1 MKAVLREDGSG
12 VSEVIGTILIL
23 AMTVVLFSTIIIWV
37 SNIPTPVAQGRLDL
51 QSEMDPI
58 YDGTGGEIGVNVTLT
73 HQGGEALQPVPAII
87 YVTSQRGTNAAK
99 TDVQRLHLYNKL
111 LATPSGII
119 DGTDTVW
126 NVGERWGYKNF
137 TLRSTDMIT
146 ITIVDTLKSIV
157 LWSATLTPP
166 AGSRPPV
173 FVDKWTD
180 GLYSSTAID
189 PVQSG
194 LGFFIFAQ
202 VADPDNDL
210 NVNSV
215 YATVTAWYGTGDPCA
230 QPQKMTDNGMYPD
243 RVAGDGIF
251 SLGGL
256 TCMKSP
262 FPSLNWDSSIILFNA
277 TDMKGHATQ
286 SRTILSV
293 IPGPTGGGG
302 GGGGNGTG
310 RPANLRWNG
319 RQGYN
324 IFNASQWDQFKYT
337 AQETRTFE
345 ATEEVV
351 VVVGSLDLEN
361 TFDTDR
367 FTMYDPFSGFPAQPV
382 VYGSNKAVTQVST
395 PSTTQGFTFVEFING
410 YYIYSF
416 RFKLNAPTDPQ
427 VGTNYYKV
435 PSHPPQYYF
444 AKYTMDILLFSSS
457 AVRFNTT
464 DSITITDT
472 DGYFRDFPQ
481 VQTFKDLGFTQAA
494 TTFKSTDVAYV
505 QVKMFTTD
513 AAVTATSPIF
523 GNIIIKDYAGGTQ
536 LMRAPING
544 NDVNSPICKTD
555 GTTCTGANVDAISI
569 NGALLVYRF
578 SINFT
583 RANQDPW
590 AEGIQNYALT
600 LTSIK
605 DADET
610 YSNIATQLVIVAP
623 LYKLDV
629 VAGTDSATNNAWGT
643 KDYSYYYENL
653 NGIDRWRKSRIEF
666 CGLSGDCKNA
676 YHTLS
681 IVNIDFDRDGDL
693 DTVSSIFVDNSN
705 GQIVLQRRDLD
716 STGNVIFT
724 RFVMENLAGVYCNAL
739 AVGDVTGDG
748 APEVICGAS
757 NGNVWYYKNDGSW
770 QTQTGSATKV
780 IVDQSKP
787 DSIAT
792 VAVGDFNGDGANDI
806 AVGGA
811 SSRLTWYPNL
821 DKLGTFQNAGVTD
834 DWFAEGETTVKGNIT
849 SGTSFLDTFVA
860 DASYEQVR
868 EYVFTE
874 PVQSGAT
881 TNTGFTSDASGWTYA
896 DWQDPTTPNPPGSAT
911 GTWASAGGNPGGHAS
926 VSTNCVANQVVSGYF
941 YQPFTASA
949 SPPFAVQL
957 SLDWKVVAFG
967 ATGGGN
973 VVMYA
978 FVDPT
983 SGAPTLGQQVWSS
996 TPQTGTTNWASV
1008 GPIDVSAEVSS
1019 PGAYYLKIAFRA
1031 QNAPCGTTSTGG
1043 FDNVALTWSSTGGLA
1058 SELEHYW
1065 RITSLPSRPGT
1076 TFTLKMVTR
1085 HSANTEGDNFVFAYA
1100 TNVVGNDPTTGTYT
1114 TMVWVNATSDQ
1125 TYSFILPSS
1134 VSGKQVW
1141 IRTLDMDHT
1150 VGNTSLDTLFVDQMY
1165 IRAATPSGT
1174 TGVSLSGPT
1183 TTVNAIDADDQ
1194 DGDAFSDL
1202 IAGTAGGK
1210 VWKYMGSLGG
1220 LQTPASCFYSTAS
1233 GGSCSS
1239 TGTSLV
1245 GIKFGNISSTQTGL
1259 EIVIAFGKTVR
1270 ILTGYGSSG
1279 TVINTALPAYNP
1291 ANAITALGVGDVN
1304 GDGPDDVV
1312 VGTSSDIWY
1321 WSNQNNGVSWTSAIN
1336 VDSVGAKVYS
1346 IDLGDASKAQYV
1358 GR

>member
-1 MKAVLREDGSG
+1 MKVVLREDESG
-12 VSEVIGTILIL
+12 ISEVIGTILIL

-37 SNIPTPVAQGRLDL
+37 ANIPTPVAQGRLDL
-51 QSEMDPI
+51 QTEMDPM
-58 YDGTGGEIGVNVTLT
+58 YNGAGVEIGVNVTLT
-73 HQGGEALQPVPAII
+73 HQGGEALQTAPTII
-87 YVTSQRGTNAAK
+87 YVTSQRGTNAGK

-119 DGTDTVW
+119 DGTDTIW

-137 TLRSTDMIT
+137 TLRSTDSIT

-157 LWSATLTPP
+157 LWSAPLTPP

-173 FVDKWTD
+173 FVDKWAD

-194 LGFFIFAQ
+194 LGFFVFVQ
-202 VADPDNDL
+202 VSDPDGDL

-215 YATVTAWYGTGDPCA
+215 YATLTAWYGTGDPCA
-230 QPQKMTDNGMYPD
+230 QPQKMTDSGVYPD
-243 RVAGDGIF
+243 RAAGDGIF

-262 FPSLNWDSSIILFNA
+262 YPNLNWDSSIILFNA
-277 TDMKGHATQ
+277 TDKKGHATQ
-286 SRTILSV
+286 SRLILSV
-293 IPGPTGGGG
+293 IPGPPGGGG

-337 AQETRTFE
+337 AQETRTFKGD
-345 ATEEVV
+345 EEVV

-367 FTMYDPFSGFPAQPV
+367 FTLYDPFGGSLSQPV
-382 VYGSNKAVTQVST
+382 VYGNNKAVTQVST
-395 PSTTQGFTFVEFING
+395 PSTSQGFTFIEFING
-410 YYIYSF
+410 YYIYAY
-416 RFKLNAPTDPQ
+416 RFKLNAPSDPQ
-427 VGTNYYKV
+427 VGTNFYRV
-435 PSHPPQYYF
+435 PAHPPQYYF
-444 AKYTMDILLFSSS
+444 AKYTLDILLFSSS

-464 DSITITDT
+464 DSIVITDT
-472 DGYFRDFPQ
+472 DGYVRDFPQ
-481 VQTFKDLGFTQAA
+481 VQTFKDSGFTQAT

-505 QVKMFTTD
+505 QVRMFTTD

-536 LMRAPING
+536 LMRAPVNG
-544 NDVNSPICKTD
+544 HDTNVPICPVSGACS
-555 GTTCTGANVDAISI
+555 GTAISI
-569 NGALLVYRF
+569 NSALRVYRF

-583 RANQDPW
+583 RANQDSW
-590 AEGIQNYALT
+590 IDGTQNYALT

-623 LYKLDV
+623 LYKLDI
-629 VAGTDSATNNAWGT
+629 VAGTDAATNNAWGT

-666 CGLSGDCKNA
+666 CGLSGNCKSG

-724 RFVMENLAGVYCNAL
+724 RFVMENLAGIYCDAL
-739 AVGDVTGDG
+739 AVGDLTGDG
-748 APEVICGAS
+748 APEVVCGAS

-770 QTQTGSATKV
+770 QTQSGGATKV
-780 IVDQSKP
+780 IVDQSRT
-787 DSIAT
+787 DSIST

-811 SSRLTWYPNL
+811 NARLTWYPNL
-821 DKLGTFQNAGVTD
+821 DKLGKFQNAGITD

-849 SGTSFLDTFVA
+849 SGSFLNTFVA

-868 EYVFTE
+868 EFTFTE

-881 TNTGFTSDASGWTYA
+881 TNTGFSSDVSGWTYA

-911 GTWASAGGNPGGHAS
+911 GTWGSSGGNPGGYAS
-926 VSTNCVANQVVSGYF
+926 ISTNCVANQVVSGYF
-941 YQPFTASA
+941 YQSFAAVGSPPFTA
-949 SPPFAVQL
+949 QL
-957 SLDWKVVAFG
+957 SLDWKVVTFG
-967 ATGGGN
+967 ATGAGGN
-973 VVMYA
+973 VVLYT

-996 TPQTGTTNWASV
+996 TAQTGTTNWASV
-1008 GPIDVSAEVSS
+1008 SPIDVSSKVTS
-1019 PGAYYLKIAFRA
+1019 PGTYYLKIAFRA
-1031 QNAPCGTTSTGG
+1031 QNAPCGSTSTGG
-1043 FDNVALTWSSTGGLA
+1043 FDNIALTWSSTGGLA
-1058 SELEHYW
+1058 SELEQYW
-1065 RITSLPSRPGT
+1065 RITQLPGRPGS
-1076 TFTLKMVTR
+1076 TFTLNIIAR
-1085 HSANTEGDNFVFAYA
+1085 HTANAEGDNFVFAYA

-1114 TMVWVNATSDQ
+1114 TVLWVNGTSDQ
-1125 TYSFILPSS
+1125 TYSFILPAS
-1134 VSGKQVW
+1134 VAGKQVW

-1150 VGNTSLDTLFVDQMY
+1150 VGNTNLDTLFVDQMY

-1174 TGVSLSGPT
+1174 TGVSLAGPT
-1183 TTVNAIDADDQ
+1183 TAVNAIDADDQ
-1194 DGDAFSDL
+1194 DGDHYADL
-1202 IAGTAGGK
+1202 VVGTAGGK
-1210 VWKYMGSLGG
+1210 IWKYTGSLGG
-1220 LQTPASCFYSTAS
+1220 LTTPASCFYSTAS

-1239 TGTSLV
+1239 AGTPIV
-1245 GIKFGNISSTQTGL
+1245 GVKFGNLSTTQTGL
-1259 EIVIAFGKTVR
+1259 EIVIAFGTTVR
-1270 ILTGYGSSG
+1270 ILTGFGSSG
-1279 TVINTALPAYNP
+1279 TVISSALPVYSP

-1304 GDGPDDVV
+1304 GDGRDDVV

-1336 VDSVGAKVYS
+1336 VDSVGANVYS